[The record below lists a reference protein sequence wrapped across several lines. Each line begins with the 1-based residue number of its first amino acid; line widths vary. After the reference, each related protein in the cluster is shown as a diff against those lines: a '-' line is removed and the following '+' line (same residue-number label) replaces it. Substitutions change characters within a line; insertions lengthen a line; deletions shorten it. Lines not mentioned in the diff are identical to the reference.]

1 MKTLLITISLLL
13 SLVALQAEEP
23 PARPESFATFW
34 AAFKSAVAKN
44 DREAVAAVTKL
55 PFMGQQAKAAFL
67 KNYPSYFSPEVR
79 KCLETAKPA
88 RQNNRDSFIV
98 FCGEEIFNFEKV
110 NGAYKFTSIDMND

>member
-44 DREAVAAVTKL
+44 DKETVAAATKL

-79 KCLETAKPA
+79 KCFATAKPA
-88 RQNNRDSFIV
+88 KQDGRDSFTV
-98 FCGEEIFNFEKV
+98 FCGEEIFSFEKV